1 MQQRK
6 RYGAM
11 SFVSDDSGGFSMVAA
26 MPANYALGAIG
37 AAAKLR
43 TTLSEQM
50 TPRIGA
56 VAFEWIP
63 GRTPADRAV
72 CLFRTGDVPND
83 EAIRA
88 ALAQMIEAPANAG
101 PVGTKP
107 RAKSENKAGSKSGN
121 KLANKSASRTP
132 RNPHAARGPAR
143 PV

>member
-1 MQQRK
+1 MQQSK
-6 RYGAM
+6 RYGAV
-11 SFVSDDSGGFSMVAA
+11 SFVCDGSGRFSMVAA
-26 MPANYALGAIG
+26 VPANYALGAVG

-63 GRTPADRAV
+63 GRTPADRVV

-83 EAIRA
+83 EAVRA
-88 ALAQMIEAPANAG
+88 ALAQMIEAPTDADATAAK

-107 RAKSENKAGSKSGN
+107 RAKS
-121 KLANKSASRTP
+121 ASRTR
-132 RNPHAARGPAR
+132 RNARA
-143 PV
+143 V

>member
-1 MQQRK
+1 MQQSK

-11 SFVSDDSGGFSMVAA
+11 SFVSDGSGRFSMVAA
-26 MPANYALGAIG
+26 VPANYALGAVG

-43 TTLSEQM
+43 TTLREQM

-63 GRTPADRAV
+63 GRTPADRAI

-88 ALAQMIEAPANAG
+88 ALAQMIEAPAAAEPAAAKPTG
-101 PVGTKP
+101 PKP
-107 RAKSENKAGSKSGN
+107 RAKS
-121 KLANKSASRTP
+121 ANKSASKSVSPTK
-132 RNPHAARGPAR
+132 
-143 PV
+143 